1 MSHVSVKVRVTSTAA
16 VQRITTG
23 GGLQRDVQQLK
34 VDDESGSI
42 TLVLWDDKIEPLKP
56 GDLLQIKNGYVTSF
70 KGDWRINIGKSG
82 EMTKVETAK

>member
-1 MSHVSVKVRVTSTAA
+1 MKKTLKKKEASDRRPLWTCLHGGPNPLKIRNIRPGMSHVSVKVRVTRTAA

-56 GDLLQIKNGYVTSF
+56 
-70 KGDWRINIGKSG
+70 
-82 EMTKVETAK
+82 